1 MPSLYRVEQNKKT
14 TQRNEDHAH
23 LSSKEIQ
30 LRRVCTT
37 LFSLEKKEFGKN
49 INGNLVKRVVVI
61 HRGE

>member
-37 LFSLEKKEFGKN
+37 LYVWKRKNLGKTL
-49 INGNLVKRVVVI
+49 IEI
-61 HRGE
+61 S

>member
-1 MPSLYRVEQNKKT
+1 MPSLYRVEQKT
-14 TQRNEDHAH
+14 TERNEDRAY

-49 INGNLVKRVVVI
+49 IN
-61 HRGE
+61 